1 MSKLSMKDAAVE
13 ILTNASAPLS
23 FADLW
28 SAVQSQ
34 LVMSP
39 EEARS
44 KISTFY
50 THISLDDRLFML
62 SGNFWDLRIRHSSDE
77 LIMDMYLDDIEVD
90 DEELEDSELTDEDG
104 SDLNAYDDRGEEA
117 GEFGITD

>member
-1 MSKLSMKDAAVE
+1 MSKLSMKDAAVA
-13 ILTNASAPLS
+13 ILTTASAPLS
-23 FADLW
+23 FSDLW

-34 LVMSP
+34 LEMTP

-62 SGNFWDLRIRHSSDE
+62 SGNFWDLRTRHSSDE
-77 LIMDMYLDDIEVD
+77 LIMDMYLEDIEVD
-90 DEELEDSELTDEDG
+90 DEELEDSELEEDG

-117 GEFGITD
+117 GEFGITE